1 MAKATTSNLICIRV
15 LLTAVLLISFVPVAI
30 SQTIQRTDAA
40 QFAAN
45 LGASLQLK
53 LDTLIGPRR
62 TIVNVDVTVSDRF
75 TGRGTESVQALN
87 RLPGVVA
94 GPTDAREEASRAA
107 RSNSLSS
114 QISSMH
120 ITIGA
125 DETLPESDLG
135 IPPEYNG
142 KIKQAVTRWAK
153 LNPSRGDTIT
163 VEPMELGDYIPPSA
177 AQQSYLLYSILA
189 LVALLILIAAIYF
202 PMRKMKGG
210 TGTSEETDIEDR
222 ARLRKEEMEEI
233 AKMFATSSSDTSEYT
248 LTAIKDLMEQHAIDA
263 LATGGGAGGG
273 ESVGVLEEIKDL
285 LGNPPQES
293 DTLLTEMRDTLSDM
307 LDETRKVG
315 PRGGVMP
322 AGTPG
327 ASAQMAGGGGGG
339 GAGGGGGSGGGGMAD
354 DGAVDSMKSEIVSA
368 LGNLEELMAQQL
380 DKVPGTKGVE
390 QPFKY
395 LKKTDTEEI
404 ILLINDEEPKLAA
417 AVLSQIEPK
426 AAAAVFEGLDEEKQ
440 FEMARAMTQLTEEE
454 DMAGEIK
461 DFLERK
467 LKIVRLHKD
476 YVPVTGTRVL
486 ADILSTSRYAVAMV
500 MLEKMESKNPAMA
513 AEIRKR
519 MFLFEDIKTLEDRD
533 VEILI
538 HNLTQDILAYALSDS
553 EDDIRSKFFRN
564 MTDKAQEMITEDI
577 ESVKKVQLEEEGKE
591 LPFNKAIMAV
601 DQTIIDEIFRT
612 VERTTLKIAL
622 RGASEEVQE
631 KFFTGLTERAVA
643 MMRED
648 LEVMGGISRVRAD
661 EAQNEIMD
669 VLRQLSSK
677 TLGAQHEIIATIRKL
692 EHEGQI
698 TVARFQEET
707 V

>member
-1 MAKATTSNLICIRV
+1 MAKATTFNRIYLAT
-15 LLTAVLLISFVPVAI
+15 LLGAVLLIWCEPAVL
-30 SQTIQRTDAA
+30 SQSVQRSDAA
-40 QFAAN
+40 QLAAN
-45 LGASLQLK
+45 LGFSLQGK
-53 LDTLIGPRR
+53 LDTLIGPQR
-62 TIVNVDVTVSDRF
+62 TIINVDVTVSDRF
-75 TGRGTESVQALN
+75 TGQSNKSVQALN

-94 GPTDAREEASRAA
+94 APPDAREEAALAA
-107 RSNSLSS
+107 RINSLSS
-114 QISSMH
+114 DITSIH
-120 ITIGA
+120 ITIDA
-125 DETLPESDLG
+125 DDSLPESDLG
-135 IPPEYNG
+135 TPPEYDG
-142 KIKQAVTRWAK
+142 KISQSVARWAK
-153 LNPSRGDTIT
+153 LNRGRGDTLRI
-163 VEPMELGDYIPPSA
+163 EPMEWGDFTPPSA
-177 AQQSYLLYSILA
+177 SQQSYLLYSILA

-202 PMRKMKGG
+202 PMRKIKGG
-210 TGTSEETDIEDR
+210 TGKSEEDDLEGR

-248 LTAIKDLMEQHAIDA
+248 LTAIKDLMEQHAMDA
-263 LATGGGAGGG
+263 LSAGGGRAGG
-273 ESVGVLEEIKDL
+273 ESVSVLEEIKDL

-293 DTLLTEMRDTLSDM
+293 DSLLTEMRDTLSDM
-307 LDETRKVG
+307 LDEARKVG

-327 ASAQMAGGGGGG
+327 ASAQM
-339 GAGGGGGSGGGGMAD
+339 GGGGSGGAGPAFSGGAMAD
-354 DGAVDSMKSEIVSA
+354 DGAVDSMKTEIVSA

-380 DKVPGTKGVE
+380 EKVPGTEGVE

-395 LKKTDTEEI
+395 LKKTDPEEI
-404 ILLINDEEPKLAA
+404 ILLIADEEPKLAA
-417 AVLSQIEPK
+417 AVLSQIDPA

-454 DMAGEIK
+454 DMASEIK

-500 MLEKMESKNPAMA
+500 MLEKMEGKNPAMA
-513 AEIRKR
+513 AEVRKL
-519 MFLFEDIKTLEDRD
+519 MFLFEDIKTLEDKD

-538 HNLTQDILAYALSDS
+538 NNMSEDILAYALAET
-553 EDDIRSKFFRN
+553 EDDIRAKFFRN
-564 MTDKAQEMITEDI
+564 MTDKAQEMIKEDI
-577 ESVKKVQLEEEGKE
+577 ETVKKVKLEEEGQE

-612 VERTTLKIAL
+612 VERTTLKMAL

-648 LEVMGGISRVRAD
+648 LEVMGGISRTRAD
-661 EAQNEIMD
+661 EAQDEIMD
-669 VLRQLSSK
+669 ILRQLSSK

-698 TVARFQEET
+698 TVPRFQEET

>member
-1 MAKATTSNLICIRV
+1 MAKATTSNLIGIRV
-15 LLTAVLLISFVPVAI
+15 LLTVVLLISCGPAAL
-30 SQTIQRTDAA
+30 SQSIQRSDAA
-40 QFAAN
+40 QLAAN
-45 LGASLQLK
+45 LGASLQIK

-75 TGRGTESVQALN
+75 TGASNESVQALN

-94 GPTDAREEASRAA
+94 APPSALDQAALNARI
-107 RSNSLSS
+107 NSLSS
-114 QISSMH
+114 QISSVH
-120 ITIGA
+120 IIIEA
-125 DETLPESDLG
+125 DDSLPESDLG
-135 IPPEYNG
+135 TPPEYDG
-142 KIKQAVTRWAK
+142 KISQAVARWSK
-153 LNPSRGDTIT
+153 LNRARGDTLRIEP
-163 VEPMELGDYIPPSA
+163 VEWGDFTPPSA
-177 AQQSYLLYSILA
+177 SQQSYLLYSILA

-202 PMRKMKGG
+202 PMRKIKGG
-210 TGTSEETDIEDR
+210 TGTSEQDDLEGR

-233 AKMFATSSSDTSEYT
+233 AKMFASSSSDTSEYT
-248 LTAIKDLMEQHAIDA
+248 LSAIKDLMEQHTMDA
-263 LATGGGAGGG
+263 LSAEGSGAGG
-273 ESVGVLEEIKDL
+273 ESIEVLEEIKDL

-293 DTLLTEMRDTLSDM
+293 DSLLTEMRDTLSDM
-307 LDETRKVG
+307 LDEARKVG

-327 ASAQMAGGGGGG
+327 ASAQMGGTGGG
-339 GAGGGGGSGGGGMAD
+339 GASPGFGGGAMAD
-354 DGAVDSMKSEIVSA
+354 DGAVDSMKTEIVSA

-380 DKVPGTKGVE
+380 EKVPGTEGVE

-395 LKKTDTEEI
+395 LKKTDPEEI

-417 AVLSQIEPK
+417 AVLSQIEPT

-454 DMAGEIK
+454 DMASEIK

-513 AEIRKR
+513 AEVRKL
-519 MFLFEDIKTLEDRD
+519 MFLFEDIKTLEDKD

-538 HNLTQDILAYALSDS
+538 NNMSEDILAYALAET
-553 EDDIRSKFFRN
+553 EDDIRAKFFLN
-564 MTDKAQEMITEDI
+564 MTDKAQDMIKEDI
-577 ESVKKVQLEEEGKE
+577 ETVKKVKLEEEGKE

-612 VERTTLKIAL
+612 VERTALKMAL

-648 LEVMGGISRVRAD
+648 LEVMGGISRARAD
-661 EAQNEIMD
+661 EAQDEIMD
-669 VLRQLSSK
+669 ILRQLSSK

-698 TVARFQEET
+698 TVPRFQEEK